1 MVGDQP
7 KQVVC
12 QACNARHGYRTGPA
26 RKPAD
31 AEPTPSRQMTGGE
44 REAQRRADQKA
55 NELRALAAEIAEA
68 TEVRSFDPKSRYRAG
83 EIISHPEFGRGKI
96 ETVLRSSLLV
106 RFSIGGLK
114 SVMLN

>member
-1 MVGDQP
+1 M
-7 KQVVC
+7 
-12 QACNARHGYRTGPA
+12 
-26 RKPAD
+26 
-31 AEPTPSRQMTGGE
+31 
-44 REAQRRADQKA
+44 RA
-55 NELRALAAEIAEA
+55 
-68 TEVRSFDPKSRYRAG
+68 FDPKARYRAG